1 MTLRFRISTSDL
13 LTAGGI
19 AMRPLEIDET
29 GSLFERLGRPG
40 FTERISHA
48 ELSELLKKPDTT
60 YASGYFDLGSQNLR
74 AKKPVGVIAELPDE
88 VRRLV
93 VWRKAF
99 CDAFLQMENM
109 HRISRTHQGYRK
121 AYDHLRAEVRR
132 RVGED
137 DEGRKGARPGSEL
150 TTRKLPGSRTALEW
164 VRNYEKAGYSA
175 LALVPETHRSGNR
188 KPRWCHLAEALMN
201 RVIDFYADTQRPTKT
216 QAVAATVALFVA
228 ENRRRTEAHCPELVI
243 PSNESILRRLALG
256 DPYYIH
262 AKRYGT
268 AAANA
273 KFTLHEN
280 GPEAKLP
287 LERVEMDENRLD
299 VMSLLTLTGIW
310 DHLPAERQANFE
322 SGRRWLYVAI
332 DCATRCIL
340 SIRLAAT
347 PNADD
352 AVRALRDIFV
362 DKTPIA
368 RAAGCESTWH
378 HHGGIGTIVT
388 DQGPAFI
395 SDDFQSTVS
404 SLGVTSHLPPAGLP
418 WLRGHIESF
427 FRTYGHQLMP
437 LLIGRTFFDPVQRGD
452 YPSEQLACLCDDD
465 LIKILLTYVVD
476 IYHNQPHGS
485 LNGET
490 PNRAWQRLVSQHG
503 IPPLPDGLALRKA
516 FGRPL
521 SRKLRGDG
529 ILFAGLTYSCD
540 ALREAYLHS
549 PERSVEFR
557 VDLRDLGWVAV
568 KLGATWYP
576 AICNQNGFDG
586 VSFEELREATS
597 TLRTRHRR
605 DANLDAPIVRRAI
618 DRISDSNRQAL
629 LLAELTPFHV
639 TDQDVERHQSAL
651 HYPLRSDADRLGV
664 NEVNPD
670 PLIGGIEIRSHAGNV
685 AHHQHA
691 GSPLKATPRRRQNR
705 WRFDDEK

>member
-19 AMRPLEIDET
+19 AMRPLEVDET
-29 GSLFERLGRPG
+29 GGLFERLGRPG
-40 FTERISHA
+40 FTERISHD
-48 ELSELLKKPDTT
+48 ELAALLQKPDTT
-60 YASGYFDLGSQNLR
+60 YASGYFDRASQELR
-74 AKKPVGVIAELPDE
+74 TKKAVGVIGELPDE

-99 CDAFLQMENM
+99 CDAFLQLENL
-109 HRISRTHQGYRK
+109 HRINRTHLGYRM
-121 AYDHLRAEVRR
+121 AYDPLSAEVRR

-137 DEGRKGARPGSEL
+137 YQDRKGARPGSEL
-150 TTRKLPGSRTALEW
+150 ITRKLPGSRTALEW

-175 LALVPETHRSGNR
+175 LALVPETHRSGHR
-188 KPRWCHLAEALMN
+188 KPRWCHRAEAMMN
-201 RVIDFYADTQRPTKT
+201 QVIDFYADTQRPTKT
-216 QAVAATVALFVA
+216 QAVSATISVFVA
-228 ENRRRTEAHCPELVI
+228 ENRRRTEAGYPELVI
-243 PSNESILRRLALG
+243 PSKESILRRLALA
-256 DPYYIH
+256 DPYYVH
-262 AKRYGT
+262 AKRHGT

-280 GPEAKLP
+280 GPEANLP

-299 VMSLLTLTGIW
+299 VISLLTLAGIW
-310 DHLPAERQANFE
+310 DHLTEERQASFE
-322 SGRRWLYVAI
+322 RGRRWLYVAI

-362 DKTPIA
+362 EKTPIA

-388 DQGPAFI
+388 DQGSAFI
-395 SDDFQSTVS
+395 SDEFQSTVS

-418 WLRGHIESF
+418 WLRGHIETF

-490 PNRAWQRLVSQHG
+490 PSRAWERLVAQHG

-529 ILFAGLTYSCD
+529 VLFAGLTYSCD

-557 VDLRDLGWVAV
+557 ADLRDLGWIAV

-605 DANLDAPIVRRAI
+605 DAKLDAPIVRRAI
-618 DRISDSNRQAL
+618 DRISDSNRRAL
-629 LLAELTPFHV
+629 MLAELTPFHV

-651 HYPLRSDADRLGV
+651 HYPLRSDADRLGI
-664 NEVNPD
+664 NAANPD
-670 PLIGGIEIRSHAGNV
+670 PLIGGIEIRPQTGDVPYQQADV
-685 AHHQHA
+685 
-691 GSPLKATPRRRQNR
+691 SPHGASLRSRQNR